1 MAPVWSGRL
10 AARDLVRGQKLE
22 QDPVEGVGVLEGW
35 AARVYLAAMVF
46 EARLRTLE
54 SSGVIPPS
62 THLPMDEAENRHEP
76 FMRAA
81 LREAR
86 AAATAGEVPVGA
98 VVVLGGEVIG
108 RGRNGPIAASDPT
121 AHAEIVALRDA
132 ARNMGN
138 YRLPGATLYAT
149 VEPCLMCA
157 GACLHARLAEV
168 VFGAPD
174 EKAGAVV
181 SHARVLDEPAWN
193 HRVRVTGGILAPDAS
208 ELMRTFFRTRRA
220 EGYRSGRTGLD
231 SKSSWG

>member
-1 MAPVWSGRL
+1 
-10 AARDLVRGQKLE
+10 
-22 QDPVEGVGVLEGW
+22 
-35 AARVYLAAMVF
+35 
-46 EARLRTLE
+46 
-54 SSGVIPPS
+54 
-62 THLPMDEAENRHEP
+62 MDEAENRHEP

-138 YRLPGATLYAT
+138 YRLPDATLYAT
-149 VEPCLMCA
+149 VEPCVMCA

-181 SHARVLDEPAWN
+181 SHGRVLDESAWN
-193 HRVRVTGGILAPDAS
+193 HRVRVTGGILAADAG